1 MNITLKLK
9 GAAPA
14 ATPWLTFANTAETW
28 WSRHRGNP
36 PWKGSFNFPDS
47 SCCDLVTWWRHPSLP
62 CRSQSCRWDTYWASG
77 GNPTFCGFLAASF
90 GRLSSCHRAGRVWI
104 LNVCCFRGHCAL
116 FVLMDGQLYPK
127 LEQRFLPRKL
137 DRAKWRPQEMAGEV
151 DQQGPRG
158 DEGWKDM
165 RVLLRLCHYILGFE
179 AHWPTIFLCLN
190 FVVRYGESVP

>member
-1 MNITLKLK
+1 MADFRQQQLRPGGQGTAGILPGKGPSTSQILAAVTL
-9 GAAPA
+9 
-14 ATPWLTFANTAETW
+14 
-28 WSRHRGNP
+28 
-36 PWKGSFNFPDS
+36 
-47 SCCDLVTWWRHPSLP
+47 LP
-62 CRSQSCRWDTYWASG
+62 G
-77 GNPTFCGFLAASF
+77 GGTLLFLAALVIGLGVF
-90 GRLSSCHRAGRVWI
+90 GFLTSAAFV
-104 LNVCCFRGHCAL
+104 GHCAL